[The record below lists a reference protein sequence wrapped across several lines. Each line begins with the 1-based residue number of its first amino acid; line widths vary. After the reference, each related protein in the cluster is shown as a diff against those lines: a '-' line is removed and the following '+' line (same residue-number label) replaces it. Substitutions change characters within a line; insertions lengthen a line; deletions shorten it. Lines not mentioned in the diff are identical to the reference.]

1 MGKIDIDNIKEEKFS
16 VVINDTGS
24 GVAVV
29 FTGDIDLA
37 DPSVILNPFFKSIHE
52 SALKDC
58 FSEVIGDFTKLAF
71 LNSSGIKAIAK
82 WIMQLAAVPAD
93 KQYKIKIQY
102 DKNIAWQ
109 ATSLPTLKYLVP
121 DVVIVD

>member
-1 MGKIDIDNIKEEKFS
+1 MAKLAVQNIKEDKFS
-16 VVINDTGS
+16 ININDTAD
-24 GVAVV
+24 GVSIV

-37 DPSVILNPFFKSIHE
+37 DPSLILNPFFKSIHDG
-52 SALKDC
+52 ALGGG
-58 FSEVIGDFTKLAF
+58 FTQVVGDFTKLAF

-102 DKNIAWQ
+102 DKNTAWQ
-109 ATSLPTLKYLVP
+109 ATSLPTLQYLVP
-121 DVVIVD
+121 NVVIV